1 MKKKDCKWL
10 LALTFWCLSAVL
22 FAQQKPSKQQQ
33 AELDKAVKE
42 AEAEMMVK
50 ARDLQFEQA
59 AKLRD
64 EVKRLKE
71 ALLMQQV

>member
-1 MKKKDCKWL
+1 
-10 LALTFWCLSAVL
+10 
-22 FAQQKPSKQQQ
+22 
-33 AELDKAVKE
+33 
-42 AEAEMMVK
+42 
-50 ARDLQFEQA
+50 LQFEQA

>member
-1 MKKKDCKWL
+1 MQAQPKE
-10 LALTFWCLSAVL
+10 T
-22 FAQQKPSKQQQ
+22 AQQVADTMAQYVITDTKVLLKRI
-33 AELDKAVKE
+33 KE
-42 AEAEMMVK
+42 VEADMMVK

-71 ALLMQQV
+71 ALLMQQI

>member
-1 MKKKDCKWL
+1 L
-10 LALTFWCLSAVL
+10 L
-22 FAQQKPSKQQQ
+22 KRI
-33 AELDKAVKE
+33 KE
-42 AEAEMMVK
+42 VEADMMVK